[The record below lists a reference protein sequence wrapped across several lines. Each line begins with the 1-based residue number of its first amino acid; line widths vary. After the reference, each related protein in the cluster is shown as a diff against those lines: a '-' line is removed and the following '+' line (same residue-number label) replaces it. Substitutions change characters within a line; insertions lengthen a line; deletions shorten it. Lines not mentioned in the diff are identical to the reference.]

1 MSAFSTQ
8 RGGKVRTVNEVVVEA
23 IAFAL
28 SAIKMR
34 VANFNQREKMAEEA
48 AVSEITSP
56 PVEQNQNSVNATI
69 ESGAQGGTESTCN
82 NINNSNNAESSVVTS
97 DGDREKSLEYAHELM
112 VKGSK
117 ASKDGDYGEAVEC
130 YSRALEIRVA
140 HHGELAPECINAYY
154 KYGCALLYKAQ
165 EEADPLVS
173 LPKKES
179 ESQQDSNRDGSVKSI
194 VSCDSSISSAAEPGG
209 SSNGKEKVEDDAAE
223 ENEDEEESD
232 DEDLA
237 EGDEDE
243 TDLDLAWKLLDVAR
257 AIAEKHSG
265 DTMEKVDV
273 LSALAEV
280 ALERE
285 DVETSLSDYL
295 KALSILERLVEPDSR
310 HIAELNFRICL
321 CLEIGSKHQEA
332 IPYCEKAISTC
343 KARLQRLTE
352 EIKLLSESAERE
364 ATTNVDQ
371 IARQSSSASQ
381 SDSVSAKEAEVETLT
396 GLSAELEKK
405 LEDLQQCMSNP
416 SSILS
421 DILGMV
427 SAKARSMEKADAS
440 VALSS
445 SQMGA
450 GTSGSGNFDSPT
462 VSTAHTNGAASAG
475 VTHLGVVGRGVK
487 RVHLNTTESNP
498 AKKPASEQRSD
509 NGDGGAS

>member
-1 MSAFSTQ
+1 
-8 RGGKVRTVNEVVVEA
+8 
-23 IAFAL
+23 
-28 SAIKMR
+28 
-34 VANFNQREKMAEEA
+34 MAEEA
-48 AVSEITSP
+48 AISETTSP
-56 PVEQNQNSVNATI
+56 MAEQNQNSVNATI
-69 ESGAQGGTESTCN
+69 ESGVQEGTESTCN
-82 NINNSNNAESSVVTS
+82 NNNNAESSVVTS
-97 DGDREKSLEYAHELM
+97 DGDREKSLEYADELM
-112 VKGSK
+112 VKGSM

-130 YSRALEIRVA
+130 YSRAMEIRVA
-140 HHGELAPECINAYY
+140 HFGELAPECINAYY

-173 LPKKES
+173 LPKKDS
-179 ESQQDSNRDGSVKSI
+179 GSQQDSNRDGSVKSV
-194 VSCDSSISSAAEPGG
+194 VSCESSISSTAEPGG

-223 ENEDEEESD
+223 ENEDEGDEEESV

-285 DVETSLSDYL
+285 DVETSLGDYL

-332 IPYCEKAISTC
+332 IPYCQKALSTC
-343 KARLQRLTE
+343 KSRLQRLTD
-352 EIKLLSESAERE
+352 EIKLLSESAERL
-364 ATTNVDQ
+364 ATTNLDQ

-440 VALSS
+440 VAVSS

-450 GTSGSGNFDSPT
+450 GASGSGSFDSPT
-462 VSTAHTNGAASAG
+462 VSTAHTNGAAG
-475 VTHLGVVGRGVK
+475 ITHLGVVGRGVK
-487 RVHLNTTESNP
+487 RVHLNTTTESSP
-498 AKKPASEQRSD
+498 AKKPASEQPSD

>member
-1 MSAFSTQ
+1 
-8 RGGKVRTVNEVVVEA
+8 
-23 IAFAL
+23 
-28 SAIKMR
+28 
-34 VANFNQREKMAEEA
+34 MAEEA
-48 AVSEITSP
+48 ANSEITSP
-56 PVEQNQNSVNATI
+56 PMAEQNQNSVNATI
-69 ESGAQGGTESTCN
+69 ESGFQGGGTESTCN
-82 NINNSNNAESSVVTS
+82 NIDNSNNAESSVVTS
-97 DGDREKSLEYAHELM
+97 DGDREKSLEFADELM
-112 VKGSK
+112 VKGSQ

-140 HHGELAPECINAYY
+140 HYGELAPECINAYY

-165 EEADPLVS
+165 EEADPLVA

-179 ESQQDSNRDGSVKSI
+179 VSEQDSNRDGSVKSAI
-194 VSCDSSISSAAEPGG
+194 SCESSISSTAEPGG

-223 ENEDEEESD
+223 EKEDEGDEEESD

-237 EGDEDE
+237 EADEDE

-321 CLEIGSKHQEA
+321 CLEIGSKPEEA
-332 IPYCEKAISTC
+332 IPYCQKAISTC
-343 KARLQRLTE
+343 KSRLQRLTD
-352 EIKLLSESAERE
+352 EIKLLSESAEKS
-364 ATTNVDQ
+364 TTPNVDQ

-381 SDSVSAKEAEVETLT
+381 SDSVTAKEAEVETLT
-396 GLSAELEKK
+396 GLSTELEKK

-427 SAKARSMEKADAS
+427 SAKARSMEKAEAS
-440 VALSS
+440 VAVSS

-450 GTSGSGNFDSPT
+450 ATSGSGSFDSPT
-462 VSTAHTNGAASAG
+462 VSTAHTNGASA
-475 VTHLGVVGRGVK
+475 VTNLGVVGRGVK
-487 RVHLNTTESNP
+487 RVHLNTTTESSP
-498 AKKPASEQRSD
+498 AKKPASELPSN
-509 NGDGGAS
+509 NGDGSAS

>member
-1 MSAFSTQ
+1 MT
-8 RGGKVRTVNEVVVEA
+8 
-23 IAFAL
+23 
-28 SAIKMR
+28 
-34 VANFNQREKMAEEA
+34 EEA
-48 AVSEITSP
+48 AISETTSP
-56 PVEQNQNSVNATI
+56 MAEQNQNSVNATI
-69 ESGAQGGTESTCN
+69 ESGVQGGGTESTCN
-82 NINNSNNAESSVVTS
+82 NSNNAESSTVTS
-97 DGDREKSLEYAHELM
+97 DGDREKSLEYADELM
-112 VKGSK
+112 VKGSQE
-117 ASKDGDYGEAVEC
+117 SKDGDYGEAVEC

-140 HHGELAPECINAYY
+140 HYGELAPECINAYY

-179 ESQQDSNRDGSVKSI
+179 GSEQDSNRDGSVKSVI
-194 VSCDSSISSAAEPGG
+194 SCESSISSTAEPGG
-209 SSNGKEKVEDDAAE
+209 SSNGKEKVEDDE
-223 ENEDEEESD
+223 EKEDEEESD

-243 TDLDLAWKLLDVAR
+243 TDLDLAWKLLDIAR

-285 DVETSLSDYL
+285 DIETSLNDYL

-321 CLEIGSKHQEA
+321 CLEIGSKTQEA
-332 IPYCEKAISTC
+332 IPYCQKALSTC
-343 KARLQRLTE
+343 KSRLQRLTN
-352 EIKLLSESAERE
+352 EIKLLSESTERA
-364 ATTNVDQ
+364 ATTSVDS
-371 IARQSSSASQ
+371 IARQSSSTSQ

-396 GLSAELEKK
+396 GLSTELEKK
-405 LEDLQQCMSNP
+405 LEDLQQSVSNP

-440 VALSS
+440 VAVSS

-450 GTSGSGNFDSPT
+450 ATSGGGGFDSPT
-462 VSTAHTNGAASAG
+462 ISTAHTNGAAG

-487 RVHLNTTESNP
+487 RVLLNPTTESCP
-498 AKKPASEQRSD
+498 AKKTASELPS
-509 NGDGGAS
+509 NNGGDGSAS

>member
-1 MSAFSTQ
+1 
-8 RGGKVRTVNEVVVEA
+8 
-23 IAFAL
+23 
-28 SAIKMR
+28 
-34 VANFNQREKMAEEA
+34 MAEEA
-48 AVSEITSP
+48 AISETASAMA
-56 PVEQNQNSVNATI
+56 EQNQNSVNATI
-69 ESGAQGGTESTCN
+69 ESGVQGGGTESTCN
-82 NINNSNNAESSVVTS
+82 NSNNAESSAVTS
-97 DGDREKSLEYAHELM
+97 DGDGEKSLEYADELM

-117 ASKDGDYGEAVEC
+117 ASKDGDFAEAVEC

-140 HHGELAPECINAYY
+140 HYGELAPECINAYY

-179 ESQQDSNRDGSVKSI
+179 VSEQDSNRDGSVKSVI
-194 VSCDSSISSAAEPGG
+194 SCGSSISSTAEPGG
-209 SSNGKEKVEDDAAE
+209 SSNGKEKVEDDGAE
-223 ENEDEEESD
+223 EKEDEGDEEDSD

-243 TDLDLAWKLLDVAR
+243 TDLDLSWKLLDVAR
-257 AIAEKHSG
+257 AIGEKNSG

-285 DVETSLSDYL
+285 DVETSLNDYL

-321 CLEIGSKHQEA
+321 CLEIGSKTQEA
-332 IPYCEKAISTC
+332 IPYCQKALSTC
-343 KARLQRLTE
+343 KSRLQRLTD
-352 EIKLLSESAERE
+352 EIKLLSESTERA
-364 ATTNVDQ
+364 ATTSVDQ
-371 IARQSSSASQ
+371 IARQSSSTSQ

-396 GLSAELEKK
+396 GLSTELEKK

-416 SSILS
+416 SPILS

-427 SAKARSMEKADAS
+427 SAKAQSMEKAEAS
-440 VALSS
+440 VAVSS

-450 GTSGSGNFDSPT
+450 ATSGSGGFDSPT
-462 VSTAHTNGAASAG
+462 ISTAHTNGAAG

-487 RVHLNTTESNP
+487 RVLLNPTTESSA
-498 AKKPASEQRSD
+498 AKKPASEPPSD
-509 NGDGGAS
+509 NGGDASAS

>member
-1 MSAFSTQ
+1 
-8 RGGKVRTVNEVVVEA
+8 
-23 IAFAL
+23 
-28 SAIKMR
+28 
-34 VANFNQREKMAEEA
+34 MAEEA
-48 AVSEITSP
+48 AISVPSP
-56 PVEQNQNSVNATI
+56 TAEQNQNSVNATI
-69 ESGAQGGTESTCN
+69 ESGVQGGTESTCN
-82 NINNSNNAESSVVTS
+82 NNNIAESSVVTS
-97 DGDREKSLEYAHELM
+97 DGNREKSLEYADELT

-117 ASKDGDYGEAVEC
+117 ASKDGDYAEAVEC
-130 YSRALEIRVA
+130 YSRSLEIRVA
-140 HHGELAPECINAYY
+140 HFGELAPECINAYY

-165 EEADPLVS
+165 DEADPLVS
-173 LPKKES
+173 LPKKDS
-179 ESQQDSNRDGSVKSI
+179 GSQQDSNRDGSVKSV
-194 VSCDSSISSAAEPGG
+194 VSCESSISSTAEPGG

-223 ENEDEEESD
+223 ENEVEGDEEESD

-257 AIAEKHSG
+257 AIAEKHAG

-332 IPYCEKAISTC
+332 IPYCQKAISTC
-343 KARLQRLTE
+343 KSRLQRLTE
-352 EIKLLSESAERE
+352 EIKLLSESTERL

-371 IARQSSSASQ
+371 IARQSSSTSQ
-381 SDSVSAKEAEVETLT
+381 SDSVSAKEAE
-396 GLSAELEKK
+396 
-405 LEDLQQCMSNP
+405 LEDLQLCMSNP

-427 SAKARSMEKADAS
+427 SAKARSMENADAS
-440 VALSS
+440 VAVNS

-450 GTSGSGNFDSPT
+450 GTSGSGSFDSPT
-462 VSTAHTNGAASAG
+462 VSTAHTNGAAG
-475 VTHLGVVGRGVK
+475 ITHLGVVGRGVK
-487 RVHLNTTESNP
+487 RVHLNTTTESSP
-498 AKKPASEQRSD
+498 AKKPASEQPSD
-509 NGDGGAS
+509 NGDDSEVDYFFERNDSCAGRP